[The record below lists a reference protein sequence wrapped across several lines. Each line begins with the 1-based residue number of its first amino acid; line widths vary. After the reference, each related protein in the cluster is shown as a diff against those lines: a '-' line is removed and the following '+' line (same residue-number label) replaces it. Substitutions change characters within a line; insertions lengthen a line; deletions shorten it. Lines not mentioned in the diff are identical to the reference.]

1 MKLTCPN
8 CSSRFKIKDGA
19 LGKKG
24 RKVICGKC
32 EHRWYAMPEA
42 APAPVAA
49 ATPAAASAD
58 PTEDFAPPPP
68 PPPPADPT
76 ADFAPPPPPP
86 PPADPTED
94 FAPPPPPADPTEDF
108 APPPPPADPTEDFAP
123 PPPPPPA
130 DPTDAPPP
138 PVPQAAPVAD
148 VPDDDEVGVPDA
160 MLADPPPMPPETG
173 FGLRNRNP
181 EPQGGGT
188 LKYWILLVLILASSL
203 GAAFWWRDTVVH
215 HFPAANKVF
224 MMVGYPANTL
234 GYGLKIFGPKTFPD
248 VKGRKRILGVSGQ
261 IMNETGKIIEVP
273 LLKAIL
279 IGTKGE
285 DVTSWSFEAKEPRI
299 LPGEKVEYETVTENP
314 PRGATRLRITFTR
327 AEESEG
333 MKDKMLSKE
342 PIK

>member
-1 MKLTCPN
+1 MSLTCPN
-8 CSSRFKIKDGA
+8 CGSRFKIKDGA
-19 LGKKG
+19 LGTKG
-24 RKVICGKC
+24 RKVKCGKC
-32 EHRWYAMPEA
+32 EHRWHAMPEA
-42 APAPVAA
+42 APASVAAATPASVAAATPAPVAA
-49 ATPAAASAD
+49 ATPASVAAATPASVAAATPAAAPAD

-68 PPPPADPT
+68 PPPPV
-76 ADFAPPPPPP
+76 
-86 PPADPTED
+86 
-94 FAPPPPPADPTEDF
+94 
-108 APPPPPADPTEDFAP
+108 
-123 PPPPPPA
+123 A
-130 DPTDAPPP
+130 DPTDATPP

-148 VPDDDEVGVPDA
+148 VPDDDDDEVGVPDA
-160 MLADPPPMPPETG
+160 MLADPPPIPPESS
-173 FGLRNRNP
+173 FVLRNHNP

-188 LKYWILLVLILASSL
+188 LKYWILLVLILASSS

-215 HFPAANKVF
+215 HFPAANKAF

-261 IMNETGKIIEVP
+261 IMNETGKVIEIP

-279 IGTKGE
+279 IGTNGE

-327 AEESEG
+327 AEESEA
-333 MKDKMLSKE
+333 MKDTMMSKE
-342 PIK
+342 PKK

>member
-19 LGKKG
+19 LGTKG

-32 EHRWYAMPEA
+32 EHRWYAMPEV

-49 ATPAAASAD
+49 ATLAAVSAD
-58 PTEDFAPPPP
+58 PTEDFGLP
-68 PPPPADPT
+68 
-76 ADFAPPPPPP
+76 
-86 PPADPTED
+86 
-94 FAPPPPPADPTEDF
+94 
-108 APPPPPADPTEDFAP
+108 PPPPPADPTEDFAP

-130 DPTDAPPP
+130 DPTAAPPP
-138 PVPQAAPVAD
+138 PVPQAATVAD

-160 MLADPPPMPPETG
+160 MLADPPPIPPETG

-248 VKGRKRILGVSGQ
+248 VKGRKRILGVRGQ

-327 AEESEG
+327 AEESEA

>member
-86 PPADPTED
+86 PPADPTAD
-94 FAPPPPPADPTEDF
+94 LAPPP
-108 APPPPPADPTEDFAP
+108 PPPPPADPTEDFAP

-188 LKYWILLVLILASSL
+188 LKYWMLLILILASSL